1 MIEQDDGYRARSLR
15 DRGGPLRI
23 AQYWTAFVC
32 GALGLTP
39 LNIAVI
45 SLLLAEGNRG

>member
-1 MIEQDDGYRARSLR
+1 MMVAKPGVLHDQ
-15 DRGGPLRI
+15 GPS
-23 AQYWTAFVC
+23 QNCPVYWTAFVC